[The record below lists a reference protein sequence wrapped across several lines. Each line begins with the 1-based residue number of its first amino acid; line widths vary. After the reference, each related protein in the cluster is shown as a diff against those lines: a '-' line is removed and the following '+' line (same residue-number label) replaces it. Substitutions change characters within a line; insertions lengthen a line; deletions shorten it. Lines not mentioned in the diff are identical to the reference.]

1 MVFLT
6 PNYRLPTTDY
16 RLLTSLKLLLI
27 TLALFLTQL
36 IKFTFGIQFLVMKK
50 IFTLSLFFSIVTIAV
65 QAQSAKVVADKI
77 LAIVGDRIIL
87 YSDIQNTIADA
98 IRNGNQVPENAQ
110 CVLME
115 QALISKVLM
124 LQAEKDSLPVTEDE
138 VESDLDNRIRKYINA
153 YGTQEALEEIAGK
166 SIYQIKEDARETVK
180 EQKLAEAMQ
189 RKIIENVHITP
200 AEVKAFFDKIPKD
213 SLPFFESE
221 LEIGQIVIYP
231 KGNRDLEKYVID
243 EMLNYKKQVE
253 MKVATFEQLAQRY
266 SEDPGSK
273 DRGGQYQVNRNDKTW
288 DPNFLAACFRLKNEG
303 DMIGPIKSKFGYH
316 LIQLVQRIGEDAVV
330 RHILRIPPVTDVE
343 TKAAMNK
350 ADTIRSKIISGLISF
365 AAAAT
370 RYTEDEQA
378 KFSGPYFLG
387 RDGGPY
393 VTIDLLDKDLV
404 AMLDKL
410 KPGEYS
416 QPVVFDDNGK
426 KGVRIVHYKSRSE
439 PHRLNM
445 KDDFSRISTMALE
458 EKKQKTLEKWMKE
471 KVPTYYIMIDDEI
484 KTCTDLTK
492 WISEKQ
498 KTF

>member
-1 MVFLT
+1 MLINLT
-6 PNYRLPTTDY
+6 
-16 RLLTSLKLLLI
+16 RLLTLV
-27 TLALFLTQL
+27 
-36 IKFTFGIQFLVMKK
+36 IKFTFGIQILVMKK
-50 IFTLSLFFSIVTIAV
+50 IFTLSLVFLIAATFAA
-65 QAQSAKVVADKI
+65 QGQSAKVVADKI

-87 YSDIQNTIADA
+87 YSDIQNTISDA
-98 IRNGNQVPENAQ
+98 IRNGNQVPDNAQ

-124 LQAEKDSLPVTEDE
+124 LQAEKDSLPISDE
-138 VESDLDNRIRKYINA
+138 EIESDLDNRIRKYINA

-166 SIYQIKEDARETVK
+166 SIYQIKEDARETVR

-189 RKIIENVHITP
+189 RKIVENVHITP
-200 AEVKAFFDKIPKD
+200 NEAKIFFEKLPKD

-221 LEIGQIVIYP
+221 LEIGQIVFYP
-231 KGNRDLEKYVID
+231 KGNRDLEKFVMD
-243 EMLNYKKQVE
+243 ELLNYKRQVE
-253 MKVATFEQLAQRY
+253 MKLATFEQLAQRY

-273 DRGGQYQVNRNDKTW
+273 ERGGQYQVNRNDKTW
-288 DPNFLAACFRLKNEG
+288 DPNFLAACFRLKNVG

-316 LIQLVQRIGEDAVV
+316 LIQLVQRIGDDAVI
-330 RHILRIPPVTDVE
+330 RHILRTTPVTDIEV
-343 TKAAMNK
+343 KAAMAK
-350 ADTIRSKIISGLISF
+350 ADTVRSKIIAGTLSF

-387 RDGGPY
+387 RDGAPY

-416 QPVVFDDNGK
+416 QPVVFEDNGK

-458 EKKQKTLEKWMKE
+458 EKKQLTLEKWMKD

-484 KTCTDLTK
+484 KSCTDLTK
-492 WISEKQ
+492 WIGEKQ